1 VLPETGSVAALSA
14 RGPPGLWLA
23 VREPLATG
31 AAGSLRGSSAMRAG
45 GADAF
50 AHAGC
55 DRRAHRIAPLVTSA
69 QEKTMNQT
77 AAIRLLNAAT
87 TTGDGPVFNLEF
99 PQLAAA
105 VQAEIAG
112 APTQAVI
119 NVMALLDGGTWDTL
133 AVLDTSQGYVSG
145 DISPVAFPAPIRQ
158 IKGNVGTLTG
168 GTNPSVSLYFT
179 ARG

>member
-1 VLPETGSVAALSA
+1 MA
-14 RGPPGLWLA
+14 
-23 VREPLATG
+23 
-31 AAGSLRGSSAMRAG
+31 
-45 GADAF
+45 
-50 AHAGC
+50 
-55 DRRAHRIAPLVTSA
+55 
-69 QEKTMNQT
+69 QT
-77 AAIRLLNAAT
+77 AAIKLLNAAT

-133 AVLDTSQGYVSG
+133 CVLDTSEGYLSG
-145 DISPVAFPAPIRQ
+145 EISPITFPAPIRQ
-158 IKGNVGTLTG
+158 IKGNIGTLTG
-168 GTNPSVSLYFT
+168 GTSPSVSLYFT

>member
-1 VLPETGSVAALSA
+1 MT
-14 RGPPGLWLA
+14 
-23 VREPLATG
+23 
-31 AAGSLRGSSAMRAG
+31 
-45 GADAF
+45 
-50 AHAGC
+50 
-55 DRRAHRIAPLVTSA
+55 
-69 QEKTMNQT
+69 QT
-77 AAIRLLNAAT
+77 AAMRLLNVAT

-133 AVLDTSQGYVSG
+133 CVLDINQGYVSG
-145 DISPVAFPAPIRQ
+145 EIQPISFPAPIRQ
-158 IKGNVGTLTG
+158 IKGNIGALAG
-168 GTNPSVSLYFT
+168 GANPSVSLYFF

>member
-1 VLPETGSVAALSA
+1 MT
-14 RGPPGLWLA
+14 
-23 VREPLATG
+23 
-31 AAGSLRGSSAMRAG
+31 
-45 GADAF
+45 
-50 AHAGC
+50 
-55 DRRAHRIAPLVTSA
+55 
-69 QEKTMNQT
+69 QT
-77 AAIRLLNAAT
+77 AALRLLNAAT

-119 NVMALLDGGTWDTL
+119 NVMALIDGGTWDTL
-133 AVLDTSQGYVSG
+133 CVLDTGQGYVSG

-158 IKGNVGTLTG
+158 VKGNIGTLTG
-168 GTNPSVSLYFT
+168 GTNQSVSLYFS

>member
-1 VLPETGSVAALSA
+1 MT
-14 RGPPGLWLA
+14 
-23 VREPLATG
+23 
-31 AAGSLRGSSAMRAG
+31 
-45 GADAF
+45 
-50 AHAGC
+50 
-55 DRRAHRIAPLVTSA
+55 
-69 QEKTMNQT
+69 QT
-77 AAIRLLNAAT
+77 AALRLLNAAT

-119 NVMALLDGGTWDTL
+119 NVMALIDGGTWDTL
-133 AVLDTSQGYVSG
+133 CVLDSSQGYVSG

-158 IKGNVGTLTG
+158 VKGNIGTLTG
-168 GTNPSVSLYFT
+168 GTNPSVSLYFS

>member
-1 VLPETGSVAALSA
+1 LASSPADAWAALRPA
-14 RGPPGLWLA
+14 PPVRNAIRRG
-23 VREPLATG
+23 TQT
-31 AAGSLRGSSAMRAG
+31 G
-45 GADAF
+45 GAGQF
-50 AHAGC
+50 
-55 DRRAHRIAPLVTSA
+55 SA
-69 QEKTMNQT
+69 QTTLRDRFDPDSRLQENNMTQT
-77 AAIRLLNAAT
+77 TAIKLLNAAS

-99 PQLAAA
+99 PQMAAA

-133 AVLDTSQGYVSG
+133 CVLDTSQGYVSG
-145 DISPVAFPAPIRQ
+145 EISPIAFPVPIRQ
-158 IKGNVGTLTG
+158 VKGNITTLTG